1 MQNIARTS
9 LTWVAVAVMALALP
23 IAPAAQAATGMSPS
37 RMLSSAL
44 PPGVTLKHATIDQL
58 ADALFIAIKA
68 HKKYAAEILQAALDA
83 KKPRHGY
90 IPCPDL
96 QELVAKAISAD
107 VGDASQFVQLANSI
121 DSTCADQLQALL
133 TPESLQ
139 QLAAAGK
146 AESGEGGGNN
156 PSGNAAA
163 GSDSDV
169 TTPGTTGFTG
179 SPPSGV
185 GAIGSLP
192 VATTPQTTN
201 AG

>member
-1 MQNIARTS
+1 
-9 LTWVAVAVMALALP
+9 VDD
-23 IAPAAQAATGMSPS
+23 AQ
-37 RMLSSAL
+37 
-44 PPGVTLKHATIDQL
+44 K
-58 ADALFIAIKA
+58 
-68 HKKYAAEILQAALDA
+68 
-83 KKPRHGY
+83 
-90 IPCPDL
+90 
-96 QELVAKAISAD
+96 
-107 VGDASQFVQLANSI
+107 FVQLANSI
-121 DSTCADQLQALL
+121 DSSCSDQLQALL
-133 TPESLQ
+133 TPESLG

-146 AESGEGGGNN
+146 TESGESTGNS
-156 PSGNAAA
+156 SGNAAA